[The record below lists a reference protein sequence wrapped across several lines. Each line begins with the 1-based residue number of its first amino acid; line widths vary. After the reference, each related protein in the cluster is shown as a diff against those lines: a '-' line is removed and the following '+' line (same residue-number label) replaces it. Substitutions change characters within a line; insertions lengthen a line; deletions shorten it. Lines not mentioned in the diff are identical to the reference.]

1 MCIGSSSPRF
11 PSLILFFL
19 PQPAKEETP
28 AEGVVEAGGAQ
39 KGDAEGSSDE
49 DEGTLVID
57 EKNDK
62 GVAKRKA
69 GGSSEVSVK
78 HSHV

>member
-1 MCIGSSSPRF
+1 M
-11 PSLILFFL
+11 
-19 PQPAKEETP
+19 
-28 AEGVVEAGGAQ
+28 EAGGAQ